1 MNKSLGEL
9 AKVNDVLPQLQ
20 EQAIAYAPKILLALL
35 TLFIGLRII
44 KVLDKGLNKIM
55 VLKDY
60 DASLRSFLISLF
72 DLLSKVALVI
82 SVVSVIGVETS
93 SFLAILGS
101 AGLAVGL
108 ALQGSLSNF
117 AGGVM
122 LLIFHPFR
130 EGDYIQAQGFEGTVK
145 ELTVFHTIIHTVDN
159 KRVILPNGAVANG
172 PITNYTINGMRRCD
186 LTFGISYSDNIK
198 KAKDVLF
205 EIINNDSRVLK
216 DPKPQVIVHSL
227 GDSSVNLQVRAWA
240 TTDDFWAF
248 NFDMQEKVKVTFD
261 ENDISI
267 PFPQRDLHIK
277 EQAPVNA

>member
-1 MNKSLGEL
+1 MEQSIPEL
-9 AKVNDVLPQLQ
+9 MKLNDILPQLQ
-20 EQAIAYAPKILLALL
+20 DQAIAYAPKILLALV
-35 TLFIGLRII
+35 TLFVGLRFI
-44 KVLDKGLNKIM
+44 KILDKAFNKIM
-55 VLKDY
+55 LLKNY

-72 DLLSKVALVI
+72 DLISKVALVI

-122 LLIFHPFR
+122 LLIFQPFR
-130 EGDYIQAQGFEGTVK
+130 EGDYIQAQGFEGSVK

-172 PITNYTINGMRRCD
+172 PITNFTINGTRRCD
-186 LTFGISYSDNIK
+186 MMFGISYGDDLK
-198 KAKDVLF
+198 KAK
-205 EIINNDSRVLK
+205 EILTSMIKSDKRVLQ
-216 DPKPQVIVHSL
+216 DPAPQVHVHSL
-227 GDSSVNLQVRAWA
+227 GDSSVNLQIRVWT
-240 TTDDFWAF
+240 TTDNYWGFYF
-248 NFDMQEKVKVTFD
+248 EMQENVKLTFD
-261 ENDISI
+261 EKGISI

-277 EQAPVNA
+277 HMPVQA